1 MKKLLTNDIIE
12 SEKERGVLK
21 MTLKGYN
28 DFTGLF
34 KSRYY
39 AKKYAK
45 GDEVVVKVEGGY
57 TVMTAD
63 YYYRIWKGQK

>member
-1 MKKLLTNDIIE
+1 MKNT
-12 SEKERGVLK
+12 
-21 MTLKGYN
+21 MKGY
-28 DFTGLF
+28 DDLTGLF
-34 KSRYY
+34 KTRYY

-63 YYYRIWKGQK
+63 YYNTWKEQK

>member
-1 MKKLLTNDIIE
+1 VKGTHLKRKDNTMKNT
-12 SEKERGVLK
+12 
-21 MTLKGYN
+21 MKGY
-28 DFTGLF
+28 DDLTGLF
-34 KSRYY
+34 KTRYY

-63 YYYRIWKGQK
+63 YYNTWKKQK